1 MNGHSDGIDT
11 DLDRLCIIADSG
23 SFLQPAPQEA
33 PLVMLFE
40 IPGVGSIWS
49 PGGVLSD
56 NARTALSALLWCA
69 SEGLVEHEEGCNV

>member
-1 MNGHSDGIDT
+1 MNGPITSIDIS
-11 DLDRLCIIADSG
+11 LDRPDVSSLGCLVEPD
-23 SFLQPAPQEA
+23 QPQEA

-69 SEGLVEHEEGCNV
+69 SEGLVEHEEVQNV